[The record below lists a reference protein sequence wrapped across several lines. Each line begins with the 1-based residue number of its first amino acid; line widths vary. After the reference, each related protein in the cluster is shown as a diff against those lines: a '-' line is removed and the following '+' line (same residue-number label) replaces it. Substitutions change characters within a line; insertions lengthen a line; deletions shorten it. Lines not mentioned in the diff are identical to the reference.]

1 MAIKIKANPEEF
13 ALAIAN
19 GAVYGKVIRAIAIA
33 VYVDLGYSETYSPS
47 PKDDPNTEY
56 KKFSGC
62 TIYYA
67 ESDEKLDNR
76 EYLNISRNST
86 VVIYC

>member
-1 MAIKIKANPEEF
+1 MAIKIKADLEEF

-19 GAVYGKVIRAIAIA
+19 GAVYGKVIRAIVIA
-33 VYVDLGYSETYSPS
+33 VYVDLGNSEIYRPS
-47 PKDDPNTEY
+47 PKDDPNAEY

-67 ESDEKLDNR
+67 ESDEKLDKR
-76 EYLNISRNST
+76 EYLNITRNCT